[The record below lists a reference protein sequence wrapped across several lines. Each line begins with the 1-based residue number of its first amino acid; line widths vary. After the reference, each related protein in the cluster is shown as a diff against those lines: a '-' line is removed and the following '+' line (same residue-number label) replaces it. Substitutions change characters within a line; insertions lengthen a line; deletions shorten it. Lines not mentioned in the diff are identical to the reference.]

1 MGCDMAGKKGVKHLS
16 PKDRDKLE
24 ALYSHKVSVSEIAR
38 YLGRHRSTIYK
49 ELRRGRYNRRTTD
62 WREVVAYSADIAQ
75 EDYNRKATAKGAPLK
90 IGQDFAFAAYIEQ
103 KIIREKYSP
112 AAALAVI
119 RLEGMS
125 FDTTV
130 CTKTLYNYIDSGLF
144 LHLGNQHLLYKSRK
158 KLKQKPEKLR
168 RIKRPLCSSIDD
180 RPKEVSD
187 RDSFGHWEM
196 DTVVGKAKGG
206 GPVLLVLTERLTRY
220 EIILKM
226 QDKTMAQVVR
236 CLNRLERQLGARFQ
250 QVFRTITVDNGS
262 EFMDTEGIEK
272 SCRSKGS
279 RTKVFYCH
287 PYSSWE
293 RGSNENANAIIRRF
307 IPKGTPM
314 ERYTEKEIL
323 KVEQWI
329 NNYPRKILGYKNAK
343 TLFERYLVTA

>member
-1 MGCDMAGKKGVKHLS
+1 M
-16 PKDRDKLE
+16 
-24 ALYSHKVSVSEIAR
+24 
-38 YLGRHRSTIYK
+38 
-49 ELRRGRYNRRTTD
+49 
-62 WREVVAYSADIAQ
+62 
-75 EDYNRKATAKGAPLK
+75 
-90 IGQDFAFAAYIEQ
+90 
-103 KIIREKYSP
+103 
-112 AAALAVI
+112 I

-144 LHLGNQHLLYKSRK
+144 LHLDNQHLLYKSRK
-158 KLKQKPEKLR
+158 KPQKAEKPR

-226 QDKTMAQVVR
+226 PDKTMAQVVR

-262 EFMDTEGIEK
+262 EFMDTSGIER
-272 SCRSKGS
+272 SCRRKGN
-279 RTKVFYCH
+279 RTKVYYCH

-293 RGSNENANAIIRRF
+293 RGSNENANGIIRRF
-307 IPKGTPM
+307 IPKSTPI
-314 ERYTEKEIL
+314 EQYTDKEIAQ
-323 KVEQWI
+323 VQQWI
-329 NNYPRKILGYKNAK
+329 NNYPRKVLGYLSAQI
-343 TLFERYLVTA
+343 LFDSYLGAA